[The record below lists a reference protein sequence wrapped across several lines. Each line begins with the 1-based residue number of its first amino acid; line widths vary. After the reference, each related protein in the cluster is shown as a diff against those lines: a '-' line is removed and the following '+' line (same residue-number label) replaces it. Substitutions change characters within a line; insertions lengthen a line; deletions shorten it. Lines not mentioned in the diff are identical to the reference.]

1 MTNLPDNTQPRS
13 PFDTPP
19 HGQPPV
25 TLPEDESSGP
35 GCLLWGIV
43 GAAGLGFAL
52 VIVILAGAAGWTSG
66 QRQAQEFATAT
77 QGAEIQ
83 DQINRIPGDIANGN
97 LVLLSARLDFLVT
110 QTPGVSGLPELMQT
124 ATAVFLTAQPTATS
138 PATATP
144 EATIETIADTPVF
157 EPQIEATNG
166 GYDLAALLEQARTAL
181 RLGQY
186 TEAVD
191 LLKVIEA
198 VDPTYE
204 RATVRGQMLEALSTQ
219 ALRMFRGGGNL
230 AEAIL
235 LADEAEQYGLPRDSD
250 LFYERYVAALYLNA
264 KSKIGT
270 GYPAAIQALS
280 EAYSTAPD
288 YRNGELRRLLFDQ
301 YVAYGDAWVAEG
313 NHCAAVPQYQN
324 ALNVFNDGG
333 VSAKRSSAE
342 TLCQQGTPIPAIGGD
357 GQPIA
362 PVGVPVTPSN

>member
-1 MTNLPDNTQPRS
+1 MMNTSDDTRPRS

-25 TLPEDESSGP
+25 MLPDEDDSGP

-52 VIVILAGAAGWTSG
+52 GSVILAGAAGWTSG
-66 QRQAQEFATAT
+66 QRQAQEYATAT

-83 DQINRIPGDIANGN
+83 DQLNRIPGDIANGN
-97 LVLLSARLDFLVT
+97 MVLLSARLDFLAT

-124 ATAVFLTAQPTATS
+124 ATTVYLTALPTATV
-138 PATATP
+138 PTTTTP
-144 EATIETIADTPVF
+144 EATLEAVAETPVF
-157 EPQIEATNG
+157 EPQIEETNG
-166 GYDLAALLEQARTAL
+166 GYDLAGLLDQARTAL

-198 VDPTYE
+198 VDSTYE
-204 RATVRGQMLEALSTQ
+204 TATVRGLMLEALSTQ
-219 ALRMFRGGGNL
+219 ALRIFRGGGNL

-235 LADEAEQYGLPRDSD
+235 LTDEAEQYGLPPDSEL
-250 LFYERYVAALYLNA
+250 LFERYVATLYLNA

-280 EAYSTAPD
+280 EAYSAAPN

-324 ALNVFNDGG
+324 ALNILNDGG
-333 VSAKRSSAE
+333 VAAKRSSAE
-342 TLCQQGTPIPAIGGD
+342 TLCQQGTPIPPDAGD

-362 PVGVPVTPSN
+362 PVGVPATPSN